1 MTSEKWGMTMSKVK
15 PNIAE
20 EVKMIPW
27 WAMGLA
33 VALFVGVQVLMHVVL
48 FPREPHPPPLA
59 LRIVFGFMPGVALA
73 FLVLLV
79 GYVNRD
85 ARRRGMNV
93 TLWTVLV
100 IFVPYAIG
108 FIIYFLTRQP
118 LRIICPKCGAMGEAV
133 FNFCPKCKFNLHPA
147 CPQCHHA
154 VQVGD
159 VYCPHCARELAG
171 LTSR

>member
-1 MTSEKWGMTMSKVK
+1 MIEVK

-20 EVKMIPW
+20 EVKVIPW
-27 WAMGLA
+27 WAIGLA
-33 VALFVGVQVLMHVVL
+33 VLLFAGMQVLMHVVL
-48 FPREPHPPPLA
+48 FRLDPHPAPLA
-59 LRIVFGFMPGVALA
+59 WRIFIGFMAGAA
-73 FLVLLV
+73 FAFFVLLV

-93 TLWTVLV
+93 ALSTVLV

-108 FIIYFLTRQP
+108 FIIYFLMRQP
-118 LRIICPKCGAMGEAV
+118 LRIACPKCAAMADPA

-147 CPQCHHA
+147 CPQCHHP

-159 VYCPHCARELAG
+159 VYCPYCAMALLAG
-171 LTSR
+171 ATSQ